1 MDPED
6 PLAATL
12 TLGIGD
18 ELGWRRKHRIQYLL
32 IDCVRH
38 DDDTDRTGTDATI
51 TKDGKECLIV
61 GGRIRLVQCP
71 EPSLFSSVFTLCR

>member
-12 TLGIGD
+12 TLRTGD

-32 IDCVRH
+32 IDCVH
-38 DDDTDRTGTDATI
+38 HDDTDRTGTD
-51 TKDGKECLIV
+51 GKECLIV
-61 GGRIRLVQCP
+61 GAAFG
-71 EPSLFSSVFTLCR
+71 